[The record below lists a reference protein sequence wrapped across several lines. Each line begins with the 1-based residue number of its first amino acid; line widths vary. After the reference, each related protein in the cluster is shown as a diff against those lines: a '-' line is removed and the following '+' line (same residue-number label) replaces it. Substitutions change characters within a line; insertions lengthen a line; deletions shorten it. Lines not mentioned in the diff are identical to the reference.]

1 MIRVKENKKSLKGL
15 KGYYA
20 YSHVDEYVVADTYL
34 DDEWLIYAVTYC
46 QLPDVDSDGE
56 FNAFNTYRDTIDYYD
71 EYGDDIIIYTK
82 EEVGE
87 IIKTLQYIYNGYSEN
102 IKGGEW
108 MNNKLWWW
116 FVFCYLSFPCSV
128 LLIWIVG
135 GE

>member
-15 KGYYA
+15 QGCYA
-20 YSHVDEYVVADTYL
+20 YSHVNEYGDPVDLNVVTDTYL
-34 DDEWLIYAVTYC
+34 DDEGLIRAVTYC

-87 IIKTLQYIYNGYSEN
+87 IIKTLQYIYDKYSEN
-102 IKGGEW
+102 IEGGE
-108 MNNKLWWW
+108 
-116 FVFCYLSFPCSV
+116 
-128 LLIWIVG
+128 
-135 GE
+135 